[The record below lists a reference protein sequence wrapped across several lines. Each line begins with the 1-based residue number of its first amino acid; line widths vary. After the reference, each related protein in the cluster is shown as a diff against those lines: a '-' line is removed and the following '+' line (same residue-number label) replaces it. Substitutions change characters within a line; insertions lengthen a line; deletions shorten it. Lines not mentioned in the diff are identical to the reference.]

1 MSILDEYGINTE
13 RQQAPAETQTT
24 EATETTTEN
33 NESETI
39 VENQAIQEQIQETT
53 QPAQEQTTKNHN
65 TVEANQEKPV
75 SQFANEEIAK
85 MNSYLTKYPEKTIDD
100 YKALTAPVESLNE
113 EDLLRSY
120 LSEKEG
126 KTKSQVEYALKN
138 LELKESDP
146 DFDDEFENGDSDLEN
161 LKKKGEREALLE
173 QAKSWREEFVKSEL
187 SFDNES
193 ETTQQEQQAQEAPSI
208 EKFIED
214 AKLQQQAYTDKYRT
228 KVYEALPQLD
238 KIDLNIQ
245 GKTVSFIPDENFK
258 TEMRKGAEDVSQIG
272 SEYFDETGMIKDPK
286 GFIENNTLWAN
297 PKTRQPMIE
306 FMIKQ
311 AIDNHIAE
319 TDKKRRNIT
328 LDDASGKVTPQS
340 SDRGS
345 VVDKIFRGGSSW

>member
-1 MSILDEYGINTE
+1 MSILDEYGINE
-13 RQQAPAETQTT
+13 ARQQAPAETQTT
-24 EATETTTEN
+24 EAQETVQEN
-33 NESETI
+33 TESETV
-39 VENQAIQEQIQETT
+39 VENQAPQEQSQETT
-53 QPAQEQTTKNHN
+53 QPAQEQTTTNHN
-65 TVEANQEKPV
+65 TVETTQEKPV
-75 SQFANEEIAK
+75 SQFANEEIAQ

-100 YKALTAPVESLNE
+100 YKALTAPIESLNE

-173 QAKSWREEFVKSEL
+173 QAKLWREEFVKSEL
-187 SFDNES
+187 SFDEES
-193 ETTQQEQQAQEAPSI
+193 TATQEQQVQEVPSI

-214 AKLQQQAYTDKYRT
+214 AKVQHQAYKEKYTT
-228 KVYEALPQLD
+228 KIYEALPQLD

-245 GKTVSFIPDENFK
+245 GKIVSYIPDENFK

-272 SEYFDETGMIKDPK
+272 IEYFDETGMIKDPK

-297 PKTRQPMIE
+297 PKTRQPMID

-340 SDRGS
+340 SDRGA
-345 VVDKIFRGGSSW
+345 VVDKLFNGRSGW